1 MPSSNGDKTLQ
12 TISHEDYV
20 ALKKNA
26 KVIEY
31 DLHGEKVLKLASG
44 NYLKLFRRK
53 RLLSSAAWYPYA
65 QRFADNARALKERRI
80 ACPEVEAV
88 YRIPSIRRDAVL
100 YRPLSGNTLREL
112 IQTQHATP
120 GLANLLATFVFQL
133 HEKGVYF
140 RSLHLGNIVYMSNNS
155 FGLIDIA
162 DLKLKN
168 RPLSKYH
175 RCRNL
180 MQLRRNPQ
188 DRAWLETKDETPI
201 TETAHSADRGDTPD
215 KSP

>member
-1 MPSSNGDKTLQ
+1 MQ

-31 DLHGEKVLKLASG
+31 DLHGEKVIQLANG

-65 QRFADNARALKERRI
+65 QRFADNAQALKERRI

-88 YRIPSIRRDAVL
+88 YRIPSIQRDAVL

-112 IQTQHATP
+112 IRTQHAMP
-120 GLANLLATFVFQL
+120 GLAKLLVTFVSQL
-133 HEKGVYF
+133 HDKGVYF
-140 RSLHLGNIVYMSNNS
+140 RSLHLGNIVFMSNNS

-188 DRAWLETKDETPI
+188 DRAWLEAKDEIPAVEI
-201 TETAHSADRGDTPD
+201 THTASRDDTP
-215 KSP
+215 